1 MIQTVT
7 DQNFHLDLF
16 PFSELVWL
24 WLLCRSKEDERE
36 PSLQGWGRRRPSCGE
51 LYTMT
56 GMKSERSQRRPSGRA
71 DIQPANLQLVLKLL
85 SDRTPPSS
93 GWTFVFL
100 VATDW
105 SSVLEADPAF
115 VEALLMT
122 SKRSGGAAAL
132 ILLIGIWL
140 TLHDRLCP
148 SFQVEGDDEIVS
160 LLLLLWDVSAFICS
174 LHLISTGDSYEGA
187 TSAFSSDTFLPHILP
202 PFIEKTQ
209 KNLHFW
215 GTPDCVRLDLTDAE
229 VSSNSK
235 HDLQLFWVRLCDE
248 RKFFLLSWHFIFPQ
262 IIVFHWFLFSFKKSC
277 FIIWSQI

>member
-7 DQNFHLDLF
+7 DQNFHLDFF

-36 PSLQGWGRRRPSCGE
+36 PSLQGWGCRRPSCGE

-71 DIQPANLQLVLKLL
+71 DIQSANLQLVLKLL

-122 SKRSGGAAAL
+122 SERSGGAAAL

-174 LHLISTGDSYEGA
+174 LHLISTGDSLWR
-187 TSAFSSDTFLPHILP
+187 SDVF
-202 PFIEKTQ
+202 
-209 KNLHFW
+209 
-215 GTPDCVRLDLTDAE
+215 
-229 VSSNSK
+229 
-235 HDLQLFWVRLCDE
+235 LQLRHISSPHFTAVYRKKKPEKSSFLRNSWLCS
-248 RKFFLLSWHFIFPQ
+248 FGSQWCWSFLEL
-262 IIVFHWFLFSFKKSC
+262 
-277 FIIWSQI
+277 